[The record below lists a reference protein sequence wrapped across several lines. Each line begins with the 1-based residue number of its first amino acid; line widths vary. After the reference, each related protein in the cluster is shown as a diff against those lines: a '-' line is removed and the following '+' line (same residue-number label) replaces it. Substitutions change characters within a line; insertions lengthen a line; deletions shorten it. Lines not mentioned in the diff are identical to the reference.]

1 MPRVTCRFA
10 TSFASDSSTPSGAR
24 PRHSRAR
31 VRLDMSR
38 RVGEVAFSKVEKCNS
53 ELFALTYGA
62 IVQQLLKDYE
72 EVDATNA
79 QLEKM
84 GYNIGVRLIDE
95 FLAKAGVGSCSSFA
109 ETAEVIAKVGFKM
122 FLGVTAEVIGAS
134 SSEFCLQFQENPLA
148 EFVELPEQYSS
159 LAYSNMLCGVLRGAL
174 EQVQMRVVCTIT
186 KDTLWGDE
194 VTEIKVVLKE
204 MMEEEYIDE
213 DDK

>member
-1 MPRVTCRFA
+1 M
-10 TSFASDSSTPSGAR
+10 TSA
-24 PRHSRAR
+24 
-31 VRLDMSR
+31 R

-62 IVQQLLKDYE
+62 IVTQVLKDYE
-72 EVDATNA
+72 EIDATNE

-95 FLAKAGVGSCSSFA
+95 FLAKAGVGQCSSFGD
-109 ETAEVIAKVGFKM
+109 TAEVIAKVGFKM
-122 FLGVTAEVIGAS
+122 FLGVTAEVAGVTKD
-134 SSEFCLQFQENPLA
+134 EFSLQFADNPLA
-148 EFVELPEQYSS
+148 EFVELPEQYTS

-174 EQVQMRVVCTIT
+174 EQVNMRVVCTIT

-204 MMEEEYIDE
+204 MIEEEYIDE
-213 DDK
+213 DG